1 MFMRKS
7 ILSKLLKILLY
18 GVVNFV
24 VILVLI
30 SLTKFNSSSALQ
42 GQLIPIA
49 IIVFVTGLVDYIM
62 INKKF

>member
-7 ILSKLLKILLY
+7 ILSKILKILLY

-30 SLTKFNSSSALQ
+30 SLTKFNSSNALQ
-42 GQLIPIA
+42 GQLIPIV
-49 IIVFVTGLVDYIM
+49 IIVFVTGFIDYIM

>member
-30 SLTKFNSSSALQ
+30 SLTKFNSSNALQ
-42 GQLIPIA
+42 GQLIPIV
-49 IIVFVTGLVDYIM
+49 IIVFVTGFIDYIM

>member
-1 MFMRKS
+1 MFGRKS
-7 ILSKLLKILLY
+7 ILSKIMKIFLY

-24 VILVLI
+24 VILALI
-30 SLTKFNSSSALQ
+30 SVTKFNSNSSIQ
-42 GQLIPIA
+42 GQLLQIL

>member
-7 ILSKLLKILLY
+7 LLSKVLTILLY
-18 GVVNFV
+18 GIVNFV
-24 VILVLI
+24 VILALI
-30 SLTKFNSSSALQ
+30 SVTKFNSGSAIQ
-42 GQLIPIA
+42 GQLLQIS